1 MAGNA
6 LQAVLDKAAR
16 EPAAPAAEQ
25 PKARSAP
32 KPANQARPARPKK
45 AAAPAPEAPEA
56 DAAPAK
62 FYRPSRDNR
71 RFIGGHFEP
80 AVGKQLRLIAVEDD
94 TTVQAL
100 LEEALDLLFVK
111 KGRQKIADLGK

>member
-6 LQAVLDKAAR
+6 LQAVLDKASR
-16 EPAAPAAEQ
+16 EPTSPSAE
-25 PKARSAP
+25 PVKARPAP
-32 KPANQARPARPKK
+32 KPVNEAKPRRAKQPS
-45 AAAPAPEAPEA
+45 AADEGK
-56 DAAPAK
+56 PAK
-62 FYRPSRDNR
+62 FSRPSRDNR
-71 RFIGGHFEP
+71 RFVGGHFDP

-111 KGRQKIADLGK
+111 KGRQKIADLAK

>member
-1 MAGNA
+1 MMAGNA
-6 LQAVLDKAAR
+6 LQAVLDKASR
-16 EPAAPAAEQ
+16 EPAAPAAE
-25 PKARSAP
+25 PIRKRAAP
-32 KPANQARPARPKK
+32 KPANAARPAKVTPTPSPEG
-45 AAAPAPEAPEA
+45 AA
-56 DAAPAK
+56 AAPAK

-71 RFIGGHFEP
+71 RFVGGHFDP

-111 KGRQKIADLGK
+111 KGRQKIADLAK

>member
-1 MAGNA
+1 MSGNA

-16 EPAAPAAEQ
+16 EGSEATLPTPRTR
-25 PKARSAP
+25 KAP
-32 KPANQARPARPKK
+32 KPANVAKPKVVRE
-45 AAAPAPEAPEA
+45 EAVAEER
-56 DAAPAK
+56 PAK

-80 AVGKQLRLIAVEDD
+80 AVGKQLRMIAVEDD

-111 KGRQKIADLGK
+111 KGRQKVADLSK